1 MEESSFMTLPQPQD
15 ILKVCPQI
23 LSLWDLQFPRRLWE
37 PFRSLQWVL
46 KMRALWDFFWKYKV
60 ICKFKTSFKINI
72 VTFFCQVSKHFPRA
86 LVSKETKFFQS
97 DIHKYALW
105 SLRKRILSADRE
117 AVTAHTI
124 HPLILM
130 LQLPLHRCPVA
141 MHRFAFIDTKTWN
154 IPLEKKTFQEQ

>member
-15 ILKVCPQI
+15 VLKICPQI
-23 LSLWDLQFPRRLWE
+23 LSLWDLQFPRRHWE

-46 KMRALWDFFWKYKV
+46 KIRALWDFFFKYKV
-60 ICKFKTSFKINI
+60 IFKFKTSFKINI

-105 SLRKRILSADRE
+105 SLRKRILRADRE
-117 AVTAHTI
+117 ACDSTHHPPADTDASASTA
-124 HPLILM
+124 PLPCGHAQIRL
-130 LQLPLHRCPVA
+130 L
-141 MHRFAFIDTKTWN
+141 
-154 IPLEKKTFQEQ
+154 